1 MQQFDRDKQSG
12 VLVVDKPSGPTSHDV
27 VNRVR
32 RTLGVRE
39 VGHAGTLDPMASGV
53 LVVMVGSCT
62 KLSRFVSLHDKVYQ
76 ATVQFGVAT
85 DTLDAMG
92 QHTERS
98 PVPPWLLHELRHASE
113 ALECEQPTTG
123 VAGTRG
129 VAPAL
134 DPQIAPR
141 IINALHVEK
150 HRTEQVPPVH
160 SAIKHRGE
168 ALYKLARRGE
178 VVQPQSRAVQVMGM
192 QLVDARPERCELV
205 VKLHVSKGYYVR
217 SMARDIAQSL
227 GVPGHLT
234 ELRRLQSASWGL
246 DGAVKMDA
254 AASVMRAAMVPLEQV
269 AMRELDVVQLT
280 EPGALRALQGK
291 ALSDHDFH
299 APVPAKVSAWFDP
312 RGRLIAVGDRS
323 KDRPTVI
330 RAFLHALQLC

>member
-62 KLSRFVSLHDKVYQ
+62 KLSRFVTLHDKVYE
-76 ATVQFGVAT
+76 ATVKFGMAT

-92 QHTERS
+92 QCTQQS
-98 PVPPWLLHELRHASE
+98 PVPLWLVHELERASE
-113 ALECEQPTTG
+113 VLRCEQSTS
-123 VAGTRG
+123 GTSG
-129 VAPAL
+129 AVSKL

-141 IINALHVEK
+141 ITNALQVET
-150 HRTEQVPPVH
+150 HRIEQVPPAH

-178 VVQPQSRAVQVMGM
+178 AVEVSPRVVQVMGM
-192 QLVDARPERCELV
+192 DVVGARPERCEMV
-205 VKLHVSKGYYVR
+205 VRLHVSKGYYVR
-217 SMARDIAQSL
+217 SMARDVAQSL
-227 GVPGHLT
+227 GVPAHLSA
-234 ELRRLQSASWGL
+234 LRRLQSASWDL

-254 AASVMRAAMVPLEQV
+254 AASVMCAAIVPLEQV

-291 ALSDHDFH
+291 ALSDLDFFT
-299 APVPAKVSAWFDP
+299 PVPAKVTAWFGP
-312 RGRLIAVGDRS
+312 CGRLIAVGDRS

-330 RAFLHALQLC
+330 RAFLHASQLC